1 MAHRAPRT
9 LTIPRGLLPE
19 IARYLRSVLPDE
31 GCGLLVGSQGV
42 VDRFVP
48 VPNADPSPTTFLLDP
63 VAHHGALLEAE
74 AEGREL
80 VGVVHSHP
88 GSAAIPSGTDIAGA
102 LEPEWAYVIV
112 GRLDG
117 DPEVRAW
124 WVIEGGVGEIPIVG
138 DALGT
143 GSP

>member
-1 MAHRAPRT
+1 
-9 LTIPRGLLPE
+9 
-19 IARYLRSVLPDE
+19 
-31 GCGLLVGSQGV
+31 LLVGSQGV
-42 VDRFVP
+42 VDRFVA

-63 VAHHGALLEAE
+63 VAHHRALLEAE

-88 GSAAIPSGTDIAGA
+88 ASAAVPSETDLAGA

-112 GRLDG
+112 GRLDS

-124 WVIEGGVGEIPIVG
+124 WIVDGVVGEIPMVG
-138 DALGT
+138 DALVP